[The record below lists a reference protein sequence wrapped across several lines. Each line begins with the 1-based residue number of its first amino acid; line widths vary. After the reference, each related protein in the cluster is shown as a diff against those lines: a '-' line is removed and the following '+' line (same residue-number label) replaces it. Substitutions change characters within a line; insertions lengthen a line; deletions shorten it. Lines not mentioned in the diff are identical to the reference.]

1 MTSDQHPVQQV
12 ELMAFLDGE
21 LPSERAAAVAVH
33 LTQCGECRVAVA
45 ESRDLAERLSAWQV
59 EPAPASL
66 TEHVN
71 AAASGE
77 VKPSAKE
84 VLAPLRRRLP
94 LFAIPRWA
102 WAAAGGGCIIFIIF
116 AAIFFQTL
124 QRPGAPTEEFGG
136 GLQQGVRE
144 GVGLP
149 PPAAAR
155 VSAVASL
162 PASQGMMPAVAKAE
176 GQGGGGTSAPGV
188 SGPMIAR
195 TAALKLLT
203 KDFDKTREAL
213 EVVVRRHR
221 GYSAQLTVG
230 TEAGSP
236 PSLTASFKVPADQL
250 DATIAEIKQLAHVEQ
265 ESQGGEEVTDQYAD
279 LQARLSNARRTE
291 QTLLDILQKRT
302 GQLADVLA
310 VEQELSSVRERIE
323 RMEAELKGLENRVAF
338 ATLQVE
344 LREEYKAQLE
354 IPNSLGGRLRN
365 TLVEGFRTATDSLVG
380 VVMFLLSVGPFL
392 LLWALILFLPAR
404 YLWRRVRARQSK

>member
-1 MTSDQHPVQQV
+1 MNSDQHPVQQV

-21 LPSERAAAVAVH
+21 LPSERAAAVAAH

-45 ESRDLAERLSAWQV
+45 ESRDLADRLSAWQV
-59 EPAPASL
+59 EPVPASL

-77 VKPSAKE
+77 ANRSDQPVASRSIPRASRFSFPKWVWATAIAVPLVLLIAG
-84 VLAPLRRRLP
+84 VLATNTVRSPMASRQMSELAVEVAP
-94 LFAIPRWA
+94 SPAPAASTVGAIA
-102 WAAAGGGCIIFIIF
+102 
-116 AAIFFQTL
+116 
-124 QRPGAPTEEFGG
+124 
-136 GLQQGVRE
+136 
-144 GVGLP
+144 GLP
-149 PPAAAR
+149 
-155 VSAVASL
+155 VSKGII
-162 PASQGMMPAVAKAE
+162 PTFTKAG
-176 GQGGGGTSAPGV
+176 GQGGGGTAAPGV
-188 SGPMIAR
+188 SAPMIAR
-195 TAALKLLT
+195 TASLKLLT
-203 KDFDKTREAL
+203 KDFDKAREAL

-265 ESQGGEEVTDQYAD
+265 ESQGGEEVTDQYVD
-279 LQARLSNARRTE
+279 LQARLSNSRRTE

-310 VEQELSSVRERIE
+310 VEQELSSVREQIE

-354 IPNSLGGRLRN
+354 MPHSLGGQLRN
-365 TLVEGFRTATDSLVG
+365 TLVEGFRTAADSLVG
-380 VVMFLLSVGPFL
+380 VAMFLLSVGPFL